1 MFKKRALEHAV
12 TKLRILERRRAMERA
27 TIETMNCDDL
37 VNFLEKE
44 NVHEDVI
51 SAFIKN
57 RICGQV
63 FLNLSND
70 ELKELIPVIGD
81 RVCVRGII
89 EKICK
94 VVLLFNC
101 VF

>member
-1 MFKKRALEHAV
+1 MLV

-101 VF
+101 VFKV